1 MTRRSF
7 KIAAIGLVGFTA
19 FSALAYLIVT
29 TVVDLSCR
37 ALLYMFT
44 YPGRAIIYTMLAML
58 VFQLSHFVYY
68 KFIKK

>member
-19 FSALAYLIVT
+19 FAALAYAIVT
-29 TVVDLSCR
+29 FIVNISCR

-44 YPGRAIIYTMLAML
+44 YPERSIIYTMLAML